1 MHIERDLFKVVEDQ
15 AKGTE
20 VVILLG
26 PRQVGKSYILKW
38 LKGRL
43 EKERIQTSFFDLE
56 NPQTLLQFTRPDAE
70 VFKLLTGSG
79 RVVFIDEFH
88 YLKNASK
95 LFKAVYDSKHRVKI
109 FASGSSSIEIHKHLK
124 ESLAGRRYLLK
135 VMPLTVREL
144 EKKIGEKAHD
154 YYLRF
159 GGLPGVINK
168 KNRQERMNHLQEL
181 VQTYLI
187 KDIKGLIKEENI
199 RAFNMLLY
207 LLAQSQGSLVSVESL
222 SREIGLTARSV
233 QKYIDIMQ
241 HTFVLGVL
249 SSFSR
254 NLGNELKK
262 SKKYYLYDIGIRNA
276 LIKDFRGIARRG
288 DTGSVLESA
297 VYLNLTSNLMPNED
311 LKFWRTRD
319 GKEVDFVLIRDRQPI
334 PIEVKSNLKKMDVPG
349 GLEAF
354 LRKYPDISN
363 AYVVNN
369 SLEGEVKHQK
379 TKVRF
384 IHWSQFFFHHSLD
397 PRRAGEL

>member
-1 MHIERDLFKVVEDQ
+1 MHIDRELFRIAEDHI
-15 AKGTE
+15 KGKE

-38 LKGRL
+38 LKKRI
-43 EKERIQTSFFDLE
+43 EKDNISASFFDLE
-56 NPQTLLQFTRPDAE
+56 NPATLLQFNQPDTE
-70 VFKLLTGSG
+70 VFKLLTKSG
-79 RVVFIDEFH
+79 RIVFIDEFH
-88 YLKNASK
+88 YLKNASR
-95 LFKAVYDSKHRVKI
+95 LFKAVYDSNHRAKI
-109 FASGSSSIEIHKHLK
+109 FASGSSSIEIHRHLK

-135 VMPLTVREL
+135 VVSLTVQEL
-144 EKKIGEKAHD
+144 ENKFGKKAHD
-154 YYLRF
+154 YYLKF

-181 VQTYLI
+181 IQTYLI
-187 KDIKGLIKEENI
+187 KDIKGLIKEENV

-207 LLAQSQGSLVSVESL
+207 LLAQSQGSLVSVENL

-276 LIKDFRGIARRG
+276 LIKDFRGIAQRE
-288 DTGSVLESA
+288 DKGSILENA
-297 VYLNLTSNLMPNED
+297 VYLSLTSNLMPNED

-319 GKEVDFVLIRDRQPI
+319 GQEVDFVLIRDRQSI
-334 PIEVKSNLKKMDVPG
+334 PIEVKSNLKKMIIPK

-354 LRKYPDISN
+354 LRKYPNVSK

-369 SLEGEVKHQK
+369 SVEGEMKHQK

-384 IHWSQFFFHHSLD
+384 IHWSQCTTK
-397 PRRAGEL
+397 EIK

>member
-1 MHIERDLFKVVEDQ
+1 MHIDRELFKVVEDHS
-15 AKGTE
+15 KGKE
-20 VVILLG
+20 VIILLG

-38 LKGRL
+38 LKKKV
-43 EKERIQTSFFDLE
+43 EKEDIQTTFFDLE
-56 NPQTLLQFTRPDAE
+56 NPDTLIQFNQPDTE
-70 VFKLLTGSG
+70 VFRLLTKSG
-79 RVVFIDEFH
+79 RIVFMDEFY

-95 LFKAVYDSKHRVKI
+95 LFKAIYDSKHRVKI

-124 ESLAGRRYLLK
+124 ESLAGRRYLIK
-135 VMPLTVREL
+135 VVPLTVKEL
-144 EKKIGEKAHD
+144 EKRIGRKAHE

-168 KNRQERMNHLQEL
+168 KNRQERMGHLQEL

-276 LIKDFRGIARRG
+276 LIKDFRGLAQRDDKG
-288 DTGSVLESA
+288 CVLESA
-297 VYLNLTSNLMPNED
+297 VYLNLISNLMPNED
-311 LKFWRTRD
+311 LRFWRTRD
-319 GKEVDFVLIRDRQPI
+319 GKEVDFILIRDRQPI
-334 PIEVKSNLKKMDVPG
+334 PIEVKSNLRKMGVPK

-354 LRKYPDISN
+354 LRKYPNVSR

-369 SLEGEVKHQK
+369 SLEGEVKHQR
-379 TKVRF
+379 TKIQFV
-384 IHWSQFFFHHSLD
+384 HWSQCASK
-397 PRRAGEL
+397 EIK